1 MSTTKK
7 SANLLT
13 EGSIPLK
20 IIAFAIPIF
29 WGSLF
34 QQLYNVADSL
44 IVGNFI
50 DSDALAAVSSSGS
63 LIFML
68 VGFFNGISVGAGVVI
83 AKFFGAKERK
93 NLEISIHTTVA
104 LGIIA
109 GLLLTAIG
117 VGFTPSILRWMDTPT
132 EILASSI
139 TYLRIYFL
147 GSMGF
152 VLYNIFV
159 GILRAVGDSKTP
171 LYYLIISSIINVLL
185 DFLFIAVLG
194 FGVGAAALAT
204 IISQYTSAILSL
216 RKLLCTEE
224 EYRLCIKKIHF
235 DAKMLKQI
243 LLNGLPIGL
252 QNSIISFS
260 NVVIQSSIN
269 FFGNFA
275 VAGVGAFCKIEGFA
289 FLPTDCFMLSLTTFV
304 SQNLGA
310 KKPDRVKK
318 GVVFSL
324 ISVMS
329 LAGGIGLF
337 LHYYAQHFIA
347 LFNSDP
353 NVIAAGLTRA
363 TIPTLFYSLLAFSHC
378 SAAILRGGGRSM
390 VPMFVM
396 LFCWCVV
403 RVIYVTTVMKFIQD
417 LTIVFYV
424 YPLTWAL
431 SSLVFIIYLLKSNW
445 LKITT

>member
-1 MSTTKK
+1 M
-7 SANLLT
+7 
-13 EGSIPLK
+13 G
-20 IIAFAIPIF
+20 
-29 WGSLF
+29 
-34 QQLYNVADSL
+34 
-44 IVGNFI
+44 
-50 DSDALAAVSSSGS
+50 AVSSSGS
-63 LIFML
+63 LIFLL

-83 AKFFGAKERK
+83 AKYFGAKDHK

-104 LGIIA
+104 FGIVA
-109 GLLLTAIG
+109 GLILSAVG
-117 VGFTPSILRWMDTPT
+117 VGLTPAILRWMDTPP
-132 EILASSI
+132 EILAPSI

-147 GSMGF
+147 GSLGF

-171 LYYLIISSIINVLL
+171 LYYLVISSILNIVLDL
-185 DFLFIAVLG
+185 LFISVLHW
-194 FGVGAAALAT
+194 GVSTAALAT

-216 RKLLCTEE
+216 RKLLVTKE
-224 EYRLCIKKIHF
+224 EYRMYVKKIRF
-235 DAKMLKQI
+235 DTKMLKQI
-243 LLNGLPIGL
+243 LLNGIPIGL

-260 NVVIQSSIN
+260 NVIIQSSIN

-275 VAGVGAFCKIEGFA
+275 VSGVGAFSKIEGFA
-289 FLPTDCFMLSLTTFV
+289 FLPTDCFMMSLTTFV

-318 GVVFSL
+318 GVIFSL
-324 ISVMS
+324 ISVMA

-337 LHYYAQHFIA
+337 LHFYAPHFIA
-347 LFNSDP
+347 LFHNDP

-363 TIPTLFYSLLAFSHC
+363 TIPTLFYALLAFSHC
-378 SAAILRGGGRSM
+378 SAAILRGSGKSL

-403 RVIYVTTVMKFIQD
+403 RVVYVTTIMKFIQD
-417 LTIVFYV
+417 LTVVFYV

-431 SSLVFIIYLLKSNW
+431 SSIVFLIYLLKSNW
-445 LKITT
+445 LKQTA

>member
-1 MSTTKK
+1 MSDTKK
-7 SANLLT
+7 SANSLT

-63 LIFML
+63 LIFLL

-83 AKFFGAKERK
+83 AKYFGAKDYK
-93 NLEISIHTTVA
+93 NLKISVHTTVA
-104 LGIIA
+104 FGIVA
-109 GLLLTAIG
+109 GLVLTAVG
-117 VGFTPSILRWMDTPT
+117 VGLTPSILRWMGTPV
-132 EILASSI
+132 EILDSSI
-139 TYLRIYFL
+139 IYLRIYFL
-147 GSMGF
+147 GSFAF

-171 LYYLIISSIINVLL
+171 LYYLIISSVLNIVL
-185 DFLFIAVLG
+185 DLFFIAILHW
-194 FGVGAAALAT
+194 GVGAAALAT
-204 IISQYTSAILSL
+204 IISQYTSAVLSL
-216 RKLLCTEE
+216 RKLIRTNE
-224 EYRLCIKKIHF
+224 EYRLSMKQIRF
-235 DAKMLKQI
+235 DTKMLKQI
-243 LLNGLPIGL
+243 LLNGIPIGL

-275 VAGVGAFCKIEGFA
+275 VAGVGAFSKIEGFA
-289 FLPTDCFMLSLTTFV
+289 FLPTDCFMMSLTTFV

-310 KKPDRVKK
+310 KKPERVKK
-318 GVVFSL
+318 GVIFSL

-329 LAGGIGLF
+329 LAGGIGVF
-337 LHYYAQHFIA
+337 LHFYAPQFIA
-347 LFNSDP
+347 LFNNDP

-363 TIPTLFYSLLAFSHC
+363 TIPTLFYALLAFSHC
-378 SAAILRGGGRSM
+378 SAAILRGSGRSI
-390 VPMFVM
+390 VPMLVM
-396 LFCWCVV
+396 LFSWCVV
-403 RVIYVTTVMKFIQD
+403 RVIYVTTIMKFIQD
-417 LTIVFYV
+417 LTVVFYV
-424 YPLTWAL
+424 YPITWAL
-431 SSLVFIIYLLKSNW
+431 SSIIFTIYLLKSNW
-445 LKITT
+445 LKQTA